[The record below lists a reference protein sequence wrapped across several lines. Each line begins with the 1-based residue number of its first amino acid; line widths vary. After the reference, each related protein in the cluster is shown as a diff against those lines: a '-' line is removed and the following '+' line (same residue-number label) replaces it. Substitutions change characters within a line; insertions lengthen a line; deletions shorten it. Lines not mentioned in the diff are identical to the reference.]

1 MQYTNPILAG
11 FHPDPSI
18 CRVGEDFYLVTST
31 FEYFPGL
38 PVYHSRDLVTW
49 EQIGHVLTRDSQV
62 QLPKG
67 APNCLG
73 IYAPTIRYHEGV
85 YYCIVTNVAPPENI
99 NFFVT
104 TTDPAGEWSDPIR
117 LPFGGIDP
125 SLFFDDDGRVYYTG
139 TDSGVF
145 ICEINIETGEA
156 IGEKQY
162 AWNGTGANNPEGP
175 HLYKINDYYYLLM
188 AEGGTEL
195 GHMSTIARA
204 KEVFG
209 PYEAC
214 PHNPILTN
222 RGTELPIKAI
232 GHADLFT
239 DANDNWWA
247 VCLGNRPLSYPFRH
261 NMGRETMLVPVVWE
275 NGWPVCGNNGHVEEI
290 IDIDR
295 KVLVDNTEE
304 IKNDKSD
311 LQQKNGL
318 SDEDGKENG
327 QRVRDWH
334 YIAGSDVKDD
344 FKTIDLHPSWNYIYN
359 PTGNLVEPTVDGVL
373 LHGNEYALNE
383 DEPKALICRRQ
394 EHFEFSA
401 TVKLSLLNCTDDGE
415 TGISIYMNP
424 RHHYEAALTFI
435 DGMCSVVLK
444 RQIGTLK
451 ATQMVIP
458 YTDNTVTLRLE
469 GSKEAYCFSY
479 SADGEIFVTIGEG
492 EAQYLTT
499 EVGGCFTGNYIA
511 LYASK
516 HAEVRLE
523 SFTYTACR

>member
-1 MQYTNPILAG
+1 MQYTNPILPG

-38 PVYHSRDLVTW
+38 PIYHSRDLVTW
-49 EQIGHVLTRDSQV
+49 EQIGHVLTRDSQIK
-62 QLPKG
+62 LPKG

-85 YYCIVTNVAPPENI
+85 YYCIVTNVVPPENI
-99 NFFVT
+99 NFIVT
-104 TTDPAGEWSDPIR
+104 ATDPAGEWSEPIR

-145 ICEINIETGEA
+145 ICEIDVETGKA

-175 HLYKINDYYYLLM
+175 HLYKMNGYYYLLI

-209 PYEAC
+209 PYESC

-239 DANDNWWA
+239 DANGNWWA

-261 NMGRETMLVPVVWE
+261 NMGRETMLVPVEWE
-275 NGWPVCGNNGHVEEI
+275 NDWPVCGTNGHVEENI
-290 IDIDR
+290 SVDR
-295 KVLVDNTEE
+295 EVEKKRP
-304 IKNDKSD
+304 IKNSTQELLENK
-311 LQQKNGL
+311 
-318 SDEDGKENG
+318 DESYSEAIAGI
-327 QRVRDWH
+327 RDWH
-334 YIAGSDVKDD
+334 YIAGSDMRDSFD
-344 FKTIDLHPSWNYIYN
+344 TTDLHPSWNYIYN
-359 PTGNLVEPTVDGVL
+359 PVDNLVEPTKDGVL
-373 LHGNEYALNE
+373 LHGNQYALNE

-394 EHFEFSA
+394 EHFDFEA
-401 TVKLSLLNCTDDGE
+401 TVQLSLLNCTDEGE

-444 RQIGTLK
+444 RQIGSLK
-451 ATQMVIP
+451 ATEVVIP
-458 YTDNTVTLRLE
+458 YADNTVTLRLE
-469 GSKEAYCFSY
+469 GSKATYRFSY
-479 SADGEIFVTIGEG
+479 STNGESFYPIGEG
-492 EAQYLTT
+492 EAHYLTT

-511 LYASK
+511 LYAANR
-516 HAEVRLE
+516 AESRVE
-523 SFTYTACR
+523 HFTYKAL

>member
-1 MQYTNPILAG
+1 MQYTNPILPG

-38 PVYHSRDLVTW
+38 PIYHSRDLVTW

-62 QLPKG
+62 KLPKG

-99 NFFVT
+99 NFIVT
-104 TTDPAGEWSDPIR
+104 ATDPAGEWSDPIR

-145 ICEINIETGEA
+145 ICEINVETGEA

-175 HLYKINDYYYLLM
+175 HLYKINGYYYLM
-188 AEGGTEL
+188 IAEGGTEL
-195 GHMSTIARA
+195 GHMTTIARA
-204 KEVFG
+204 KVVLG
-209 PYEAC
+209 PYESC

-239 DANDNWWA
+239 DVNGNWWA

-261 NMGRETMLVPVVWE
+261 NMGRETMLVPVEWK
-275 NGWPVCGNNGHVEEI
+275 NGWPVCGNNGHVEESI
-290 IDIDR
+290 SVDR
-295 KVLVDNTEE
+295 VVEKKTQHMLMGNEA
-304 IKNDKSD
+304 
-311 LQQKNGL
+311 GCM
-318 SDEDGKENG
+318 SDETAKNIGANEGVNG
-327 QRVRDWH
+327 VRDWH
-334 YIAGSDVKDD
+334 YIAGSDVTDK
-344 FKTIDLHPSWNYIYN
+344 FNTTDLHPSWNYIYH
-359 PTGNLVEPTVDGVL
+359 PTGNLVEPTKDGVL
-373 LHGNEYALNE
+373 LHGNQYALNE
-383 DEPKALICRRQ
+383 DESKALICRRQ
-394 EHFEFSA
+394 EHFDFAA
-401 TVKLSLLNCTDDGE
+401 TVKLSLLNSTDEGE
-415 TGISIYMNP
+415 VGISVYMNP
-424 RHHYEAALTFI
+424 RHHYEAALTVVN
-435 DGMCSVVLK
+435 GMCSIVLK
-444 RQIGTLK
+444 RQIGSLK
-451 ATQMVIP
+451 ATEVVIP

-469 GSKEAYCFSY
+469 GSKEVYRFSY
-479 SADGEIFVTIGEG
+479 SVDGESYLPIGEG

-511 LYASK
+511 LYAAK
-516 HAEVRLE
+516 HAEARLE
-523 SFTYTACR
+523 SFTYKACR

>member
-1 MQYTNPILAG
+1 MQYTNPILPG
-11 FHPDPSI
+11 FHPDPSM
-18 CRVGEDFYLVTST
+18 CRVGDDFYLVTST

-38 PVYHSRDLVTW
+38 PVYHSTDLVTW

-62 QLPKG
+62 KLPKG

-85 YYCIVTNVAPPENI
+85 YYCVVTNVAPPENI

-104 TTDPAGEWSDPIR
+104 ATDPAGEWSDPIR

-139 TDSGVF
+139 TDSGIF

-156 IGEKQY
+156 IGEKNY

-175 HLYKINDYYYLLM
+175 HLYKINGYYYLLI

-195 GHMSTIARA
+195 GHMSTIARS
-204 KEVFG
+204 KNVFG

-247 VCLGNRPLSYPFRH
+247 VCLGIRPLSYPFRH
-261 NMGRETMLVPVVWE
+261 NMGRETMLVPVEWE
-275 NGWPVCGNNGHVEEI
+275 NGWPVCGNNSRVEEKISVDRVVVSQTNSDI
-290 IDIDR
+290 INED
-295 KVLVDNTEE
+295 VNNSTDNGT
-304 IKNDKSD
+304 SD
-311 LQQKNGL
+311 GAAVSVKQ
-318 SDEDGKENG
+318 
-327 QRVRDWH
+327 WH
-334 YIAGSDVKDD
+334 YIAGSDVTDR
-344 FKTIDLHPSWNYIYN
+344 FNTTTLHPSWNYIYN
-359 PTGNLVEPTVDGVL
+359 PTGNLVEPTKDGVL

-394 EHFEFSA
+394 EHFDFCA
-401 TVKLSLLNCTDDGE
+401 TVKLSLQNCTDDGE

-435 DGMCSVVLK
+435 DGMCSIILK
-444 RQIGTLK
+444 RQIGSLK
-451 ATQMVIP
+451 AVEKIIP
-458 YTDNTVTLRLE
+458 CADNTVTLRLE
-469 GSKEAYCFSY
+469 GSKESYRFSY
-479 SADGEIFVTIGEG
+479 SVNGEDFELIGEG
-492 EAQYLTT
+492 EAHYLTT

-511 LYASK
+511 LYAAK
-516 HAEVRLE
+516 FAEARVE
-523 SFTYTACR
+523 MFEYKKK